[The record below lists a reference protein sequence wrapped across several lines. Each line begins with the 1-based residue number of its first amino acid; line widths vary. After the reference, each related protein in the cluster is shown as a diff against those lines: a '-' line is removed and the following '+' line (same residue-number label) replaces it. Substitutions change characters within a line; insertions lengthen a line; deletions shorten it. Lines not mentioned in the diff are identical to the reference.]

1 MIWIFNCLGLL
12 VHSGVQVQFDTASY
26 PKPYSEIN
34 YLYRI
39 TAILNGMVFCQ
50 EADDM
55 EVCMREL
62 IKEISDQTETP
73 EDLKLNLKIR
83 FLNNQLQPVL

>member
-1 MIWIFNCLGLL
+1 M
-12 VHSGVQVQFDTASY
+12 HSGVQVQFDTASY
-26 PKPYSEIN
+26 PNPYSEIN

-55 EVCMREL
+55 GVCMIEL
-62 IKEISDQTETP
+62 IKEISDQSETP
-73 EDLKLNLKIR
+73 EDLKQNLKER
-83 FLNNQLQPVL
+83 FLDNKNEWWYLND